1 MHITNLQASA
11 FVCEWTGLEGYP
23 AEGEDSGL
31 FAEWLDLMGGEKQ
44 EPAHTQTDPH
54 SDATMVGLL
63 VGMNLPVPGV
73 FLPLPEGEP
82 ALSEPTAR
90 APQAWLPPQD
100 AVKSRM
106 ATNPSATDAGATT
119 SPEQSAGDPFA
130 EILQHMTPA
139 SEDSVLPHLPEQP
152 DVPTEQKPGF
162 EEAVLSPGHTDR
174 HSSEATGRLPIA
186 EPIATPDFAPVP
198 EAPHAPSGEAPQT
211 PSVERTGVANEP
223 VSAGA
228 ERNPQQALERRVPHS
243 HGEPLAHFATGVHSL
258 LHGGGVA
265 ILETSTPPS
274 GELRWES
281 VEQIAQHIERL
292 GHRPGEQ
299 SITLQLDPPEWG
311 RIEIRVQVEG
321 TEVHTWLT
329 TEHDFA
335 RRALEQAA
343 QSLREQLAQRGL
355 QLGAFS
361 VGTGSHHASRR
372 PTSTPYE
379 TTRSLSEPTRITRH
393 ATESIHLLG
402 RWSAWA

>member
-23 AEGEDSGL
+23 AEGENGGL
-31 FAEWLDLMGGEKQ
+31 FAEWLDLVGGEKQ
-44 EPAHTQTDPH
+44 EPAHAKTDPH
-54 SDATMVGLL
+54 SDTATMGLL
-63 VGMNLPVPGV
+63 VGMSFPVPGV

-90 APQAWLPPQD
+90 APQVWLPPQD
-100 AVKSRM
+100 AVENRM
-106 ATNPSATDAGATT
+106 AANPPAADAGAAA
-119 SPEQSAGDPFA
+119 SPEQSAGDPFT

-139 SEDSVLPHLPEQP
+139 SEEAVLPRLPEQP
-152 DVPTEQKPGF
+152 DVPAEQKTGF
-162 EEAVLSPGHTDR
+162 EGAVLSPAHTDR
-174 HSSEATGRLPIA
+174 QNSEKVERLPIA
-186 EPIATPDFAPVP
+186 KQVATPDFAPVP
-198 EAPHAPSGEAPQT
+198 EAPHAPSGEALQN
-211 PSVERTGVANEP
+211 PSVARMGAANEP
-223 VSAGA
+223 VSAGV
-228 ERNPQQALERRVPHS
+228 ERDTQQALERRIPHS
-243 HGEPLAHFATGVHSL
+243 HGEPLAHFATGAHSL

-265 ILETSTPPS
+265 TLGTSAPLS
-274 GELRWES
+274 GELRWEN
-281 VEQIAQHIERL
+281 VEQIAQHLERL

-299 SITLQLDPPEWG
+299 SIILQLDPPEWG

-361 VGTGSHHASRR
+361 VGTGSHHTSRR
-372 PTSTPYE
+372 PTPTPYE
-379 TTRSLSEPTRITRH
+379 TTRPLSEPVRITRH